1 MNKYILKRK
10 KASSENKRMNGLYVF
25 LSRCGT
31 GNDFINQQHFNLLN
45 ISLNSYLKLSF
56 YIFLISNRFEVSH
69 QEKKKRRREKK
80 RKKRALVQKKNQS
93 N

>member
-1 MNKYILKRK
+1 MDY
-10 KASSENKRMNGLYVF
+10 MF
-25 LSRCGT
+25 FFSRCGT

-69 QEKKKRRREKK
+69 QEKKKKKK
-80 RKKRALVQKKNQS
+80 RKEKKEKGIS
-93 N
+93 TKEKSK

>member
-10 KASSENKRMNGLYVF
+10 KASSENIRMNGLYVF

-69 QEKKKRRREKK
+69 QEKKKKKK
-80 RKKRALVQKKNQS
+80 RKEKKEKGIS
-93 N
+93 TKEKSK